1 MTAVAYHVGENIVTI
16 TRIFADQGELDNNEL
31 HSLSS
36 LVHFKIASMLMRS
49 LYLLGFFLLLLFSVG
64 SSAQAQEPPQS
75 VDLIR
80 LQAAT
85 FAPLPITDPIIAAN
99 VPTSP
104 YYLVQFNGPVEAL
117 WVQQI
122 TALGGQVLGYIP
134 DNTHIVRLAPAAVPN
149 VRSLPGVRWVGPY

>member
-1 MTAVAYHVGENIVTI
+1 MNYTHCLSCSFQNSEHAHAITLLVG
-16 TRIFADQGELDNNEL
+16 F
-31 HSLSS
+31 LSA
-36 LVHFKIASMLMRS
+36 LT
-49 LYLLGFFLLLLFSVG
+49 FSVG

-99 VPTSP
+99 VPTAP